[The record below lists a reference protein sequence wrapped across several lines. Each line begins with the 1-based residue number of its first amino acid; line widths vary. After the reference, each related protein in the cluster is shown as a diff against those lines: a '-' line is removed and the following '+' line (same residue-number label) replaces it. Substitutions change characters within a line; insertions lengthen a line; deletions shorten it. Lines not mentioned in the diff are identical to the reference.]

1 MSISTPVAIDVSKAT
16 LEVKSRT
23 FAFEASNDEKGL
35 KKLIKH
41 LETLKSPMVVC
52 ESTGAYERLLIA
64 TMHAKEIKVCRV
76 NPTRVRSF
84 ARSEGVLAKT
94 DKLDTEIILR
104 FAEEKELRP
113 LLPPEPTREK
123 LRNLLNRRS
132 QIIAMRTEEKNRLE
146 NHPKELHSSFK
157 RVLKYLEKEL
167 LRIEKQIDELVL
179 SDEKLNAQVECLK
192 NIIGVGDICS
202 LSILAYLEEIE
213 HLKRNQLV
221 ALAGLAPYNRDSG
234 FFRGKRKIIGG
245 RGKVRTALYMATQS
259 AAVHNPV
266 IREYVA
272 GLRERGKPYKVA
284 IVAGMRKL
292 LIHMQSELKNLNLEV
307 A

>member
-1 MSISTPVAIDVSKAT
+1 MSISTPVAIDISKAT

-23 FAFEASNDEKGL
+23 FAFETSNDEKGL
-35 KKLIKH
+35 KELIKR
-41 LETLKSPMVVC
+41 LKSLDSPLVVC
-52 ESTGAYERLLIA
+52 EATGAYERLLIA
-64 TMHAKEIKVCRV
+64 TMHAKEINVCRL
-76 NPTRVRSF
+76 NPSRVRAF
-84 ARSEGVLAKT
+84 AKSEGVLAKT
-94 DKLDTEIILR
+94 DKLDAEMILR
-104 FAEEKELRP
+104 FAEEKQLRP
-113 LLPPEPTREK
+113 LLPSNPSREK

-132 QIIAMRTEEKNRLE
+132 QIIAMRTEELNRLD

-157 RVLKYLEKEL
+157 RILKQFEKEL
-167 LRIEKQIDELVL
+167 QRIEKQIDELIE

-192 NIIGVGDICS
+192 TIVGVGDVCS
-202 LSILAYLEEIE
+202 LSILAYLGEIE
-213 HLKRNQLV
+213 QLKRNQLV

-234 FFRGKRKIIGG
+234 YFRGKRKIIGG

-266 IREYVA
+266 IREYVG

-292 LIHMQSELKNLNLEV
+292 LIHMQSELKKLNLKV